1 MGVPFGQASAAQG
14 PGPLGF
20 PQRHSYE
27 PGAAGTPVVSTLALG
42 IGLAIII
49 IGLLI
54 LRFIV
59 KTAFT
64 VAKIAILV
72 AVGVA
77 TYFGLEQLFG

>member
-1 MGVPFGQASAAQG
+1 M
-14 PGPLGF
+14 
-20 PQRHSYE
+20 
-27 PGAAGTPVVSTLALG
+27 VSTLALV

-49 IGLLI
+49 VGLLV

-64 VAKIAILV
+64 IAKIAILV

-77 TYFGLEQLFG
+77 TYFGLEQVFA